1 MSSCH
6 PSTQPS
12 LPAFPVLRRNGLDA
26 ALAAALG
33 TVQGPIALHGKTPR
47 TGLSNP
53 VPTPKRTL
61 NANVIIKVHEVGA
74 P

>member
-6 PSTQPS
+6 PSTQRP
-12 LPAFPVLRRNGLDA
+12 LPALPVLHRNGLGV
-26 ALAAALG
+26 ALDGALG
-33 TVQGPIALHGKTPR
+33 LLGKTSR
-47 TGLSNP
+47 TTLAKP

-61 NANVIIKVHEVGA
+61 DANVIIKVHEVGA

>member
-12 LPAFPVLRRNGLDA
+12 LPALPVLRRNGLD
-26 ALAAALG
+26 AALG

>member
-6 PSTQPS
+6 PSTQRP
-12 LPAFPVLRRNGLDA
+12 LPALPVLHRNGLDA
-26 ALAAALG
+26 ALGL
-33 TVQGPIALHGKTPR
+33 LGKTSR
-47 TGLSNP
+47 TTLAKP